1 MSIFFFT
8 SLSLYACL
16 SPIAFQL
23 LLITPRFNL
32 SCWGLL
38 NLFYVF
44 FSFPFHFTSWFV
56 YMINQM
62 IKILIVM
69 NLTVYIN
76 HITTKL
82 HIYRCFV
89 WPHNHYLYFS
99 FSFMD
104 FFSIIVN
111 GSNCQNIKIKR
122 KFILKHINILIKIAC
137 QILISS

>member
-1 MSIFFFT
+1 MSIFFLLLF
-8 SLSLYACL
+8 LSMPVSHPLLFSFCSSPLVSIYHVEACL
-16 SPIAFQL
+16 TYFM
-23 LLITPRFNL
+23 F
-32 SCWGLL
+32 
-38 NLFYVF
+38 F